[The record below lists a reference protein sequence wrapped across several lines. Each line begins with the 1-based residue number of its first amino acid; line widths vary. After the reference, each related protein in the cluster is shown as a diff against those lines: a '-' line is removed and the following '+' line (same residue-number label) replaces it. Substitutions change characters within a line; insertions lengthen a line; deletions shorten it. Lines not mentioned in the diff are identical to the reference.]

1 MNTDTAPGSKEP
13 CHLYIF
19 RIHEADEV
27 FHDNVDAVFME
38 VAMIAETEEI
48 KFQALALHHTLARDI
63 ADAYLGEVGLPGD
76 GAEGG
81 ELRAAEPDPVV
92 VLRVLVEE
100 CLQHFGGIV
109 RAVVGLLAQGAQSLL
124 LASPGGGFFFLCHGL
139 VAFRAQTYEFFPTF
153 GRFSAEKRYFRGRI
167 HRKHSLKPREK

>member
-1 MNTDTAPGSKEP
+1 MTSETFPGQLFVSGARPSIVGVRMNTDTAPGSKEP

-48 KFQALALHHTLARDI
+48 KFQALALHHTLAGDI
-63 ADAYLGEVGLPGD
+63 ADAYFGEVGLPGD

-81 ELRAAEPDPVV
+81 ELGAIEPDPVV
-92 VLRVLVEE
+92 VLGMFVQES
-100 CLQHFGGIV
+100 LQHFGSVIS
-109 RAVVGLLAQGAQSLL
+109 AIFSFLSQGVQSFPLTSLL
-124 LASPGGGFFFLCHGL
+124 HGI
-139 VAFRAQTYEFFPTF
+139 
-153 GRFSAEKRYFRGRI
+153 RGI
-167 HRKHSLKPREK
+167 THS